1 VQVLLIVEGML
12 SDAIFAVKLK
22 SLQQL
27 EELFDGQLCLAEN
40 IPQDGTR
47 QIKSIMSRHGNSEV
61 WFGRIP

>member
-1 VQVLLIVEGML
+1 LLQQQAQQKTAKPQARVLFIIGGML

-47 QIKSIMSRHGNSEV
+47 
-61 WFGRIP
+61 